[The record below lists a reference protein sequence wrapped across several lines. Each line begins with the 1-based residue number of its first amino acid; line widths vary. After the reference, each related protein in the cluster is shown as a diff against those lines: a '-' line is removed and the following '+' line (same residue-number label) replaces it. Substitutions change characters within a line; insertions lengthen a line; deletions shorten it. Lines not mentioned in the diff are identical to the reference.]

1 MGQVAV
7 AAIREIPK
15 VARCAAQGQTDVQS
29 GRARLFSNIGWLFA
43 DRVVRMGVGLLV
55 GVWVARYLGP
65 ADFGLLNYVMAVT
78 ALFVTIGALGLNDIV
93 VRDLVS
99 RPQETG
105 EILGTAAGLQLVGG
119 VVAFVAAMAAIVV
132 MRPGEP
138 QTWAIMALFAIS
150 LLGQCGDTV
159 RAWFESRVQS
169 RNVVWVA
176 NGVFAGATALRV
188 AGILGGLPLAWFAL
202 ISGLELLLTSV
213 GLVLLIRRS
222 GRDGPAAMANW
233 RFSRTRAVQ
242 MLKSSWPLALSGI
255 AITLNMRIDQV
266 MLGQLLDDSAVGL
279 FSAAV
284 RLSEV
289 WYFIPVAIVA
299 SAFPFIAGQSDQA
312 VADRRWRQLYGGMFW
327 LSVAAGV
334 FATLLGPWL
343 IRLLFGEAYAPAGGI
358 LVIHIWS
365 GFNVALGLVWSRWIV
380 LENQPRIQLLVQ
392 TLGAAINIGLN
403 LLLIPRMGVIGAAW
417 ATLASYWI
425 SGIFSF
431 LIYKPRVTFGYLA
444 AVLTPWRLLA

>member
-1 MGQVAV
+1 
-7 AAIREIPK
+7 
-15 VARCAAQGQTDVQS
+15 VQS
-29 GRARLFSNIGWLFA
+29 GRARLFGNIGWLFA

-65 ADFGLLNYVMAVT
+65 SDFGLLNYVMAVT

-99 RPQETG
+99 TPEDSG
-105 EILGTAAGLQLVGG
+105 EIIGTAMRLQLLGG
-119 VVAFVAAMAAIVV
+119 AVAFVTAMVAIVV

-150 LLGQCGDTV
+150 LLGQSGDTI
-159 RAWFESRVQS
+159 RAWFESRVQA
-169 RNVVWVA
+169 RTVVWVA

-188 AGILGGLPLAWFAL
+188 VGILAGLPLAWFAL
-202 ISGLELLLTSV
+202 LSGLELLLTSV
-213 GLVLLIRRS
+213 GLVLAIRRAAR
-222 GRDGPAAMANW
+222 GTPAAMAHW
-233 RFSRTRAVQ
+233 RFSRRRAVR
-242 MLKSSWPLALSGI
+242 MLQNSWPLALSGI

-266 MLGQLLDDSAVGL
+266 MLGQLLDDKAVGL

-284 RLSEV
+284 RVSEV
-289 WYFIPVAIVA
+289 WYFMPVAIVA

-312 VADRRWRQLYGGMFW
+312 VADRRWRQLYAGMFW

-334 FATLLGPWL
+334 FATLFGESV
-343 IRLLFGEAYAPAGGI
+343 IRLLFGDAYAPAGAI

-380 LENQPRIQLLVQ
+380 LENQPRIQLAVQ
-392 TLGAAINIGLN
+392 TLGALVNIGLN
-403 LLLIPRMGVIGAAW
+403 LLLIPRLGVIGAAW

-425 SGIFSF
+425 SGLFSF
-431 LIYKPRVTFGYLA
+431 VIYKPRVTFGYLA
-444 AVLTPWRLLA
+444 AGLTPWRLLA

>member
-1 MGQVAV
+1 M
-7 AAIREIPK
+7 
-15 VARCAAQGQTDVQS
+15 QS
-29 GRARLFSNIGWLFA
+29 GRSRLFSNIAWLFA

-99 RPQETG
+99 RPAETG
-105 EILGTAAGLQLVGG
+105 EILGTAAGLQLAGG
-119 VVAFVAAMAAIVV
+119 ALAFVSAMAAIVI

-176 NGVFAGATALRV
+176 NGVFAGATLLRIG
-188 AGILGGLPLAWFAL
+188 GILAGLPLAWFAL

-213 GLVLLIRRS
+213 GLIVLIRRT
-222 GRDGPAAMANW
+222 GRDGPEAMANW
-233 RFSRTRAVQ
+233 RFSKARALQ
-242 MLKSSWPLALSGI
+242 MLKGSWPLALSGI

-266 MLGQLLDDSAVGL
+266 MLGQLLDDKAVGL

-334 FATLLGPWL
+334 FATLFGPWI
-343 IRLLFGEAYAPAGGI
+343 IRLLFGAAYAGAGGI

-380 LENQPRIQLLVQ
+380 LENQPRIQLVVQ

-403 LLLIPRMGVIGAAW
+403 LLLIPHLGVIGAAW

-425 SGIFSF
+425 SGLFSF